1 MSTTLTV
8 VILKNTDGSIH
19 ITSAGTTSYVCD
31 IPNDTHQVPRIAQ
44 AIKSLAEVELS
55 VTS

>member
-1 MSTTLTV
+1 MSTVLTV
-8 VILKNTDGSIH
+8 VITKQTNGDIH
-19 ITSAGTTSYVCD
+19 ITSAGTVSYVCD